1 MENRGMLIGGIVFV
15 FGSFI
20 LMIVSMVY
28 ESYKSKQQ
36 RELLGEVQTE
46 HRVAPKV
53 VEQDFSM
60 YKVIVGDE
68 GRPMVQVP
76 EGPFTMGETE
86 GDPDEAPEHQIYL
99 QSFYI
104 DVKEVT
110 QSEYDRYVKMTKRG
124 KPFVPVFEEDISK
137 IQGSDLPAMGMSWG
151 DAVGYCR
158 WGGKRLP
165 TEAEWEKA
173 ARGEGK
179 RRYAWGNTFGL
190 NHANVAGEED
200 GYRYLA
206 PPGSFQAGRSP
217 YGAYDMTGN
226 VAEWVADTYDE
237 HYYANSP
244 YRDPEGPK
252 DGEHKVIRGGSWR
265 ETPTGARVTKRF
277 QAKMWGTDST
287 IGIRC
292 ARDAGDL

>member
-1 MENRGMLIGGIVFV
+1 MENRGVLIGSIVFV

-20 LMIVSMVY
+20 LMIVLMVY

-36 RELLGEVQTE
+36 RELLGSVTTE
-46 HRVAPKV
+46 RRVAPKV

-60 YKVIVGDE
+60 YQVIVGDE
-68 GRPMVQVP
+68 ERPMVQVP
-76 EGPFTMGETE
+76 EGPFTMGSTG
-86 GDPDEAPEHQIYL
+86 GDPDEAPEHQVYL
-99 QSFYI
+99 NSFYI
-104 DVKEVT
+104 DLKEVT
-110 QSEYDRYVKMTKRG
+110 QSEYDRFVKMTKQG
-124 KPFVPVFEEDISK
+124 KPFIPVFEEDISK
-137 IQGSDLPAMGMSWG
+137 IQGSDLPAMGMSWK
-151 DAVGYCR
+151 DAVAYCR
-158 WGGKRLP
+158 WAGKRLP

-179 RRYAWGNTFGL
+179 RRYAWGSTFGVS
-190 NHANVAGEED
+190 HANVDGEED

-217 YGAYDMTGN
+217 YGAHDMTGN
-226 VAEWVADTYDE
+226 VAEWVADTYEE
-237 HYYANSP
+237 HYYASSP
-244 YRDPEGPK
+244 YRDPKGPEA
-252 DGEHKVIRGGSWR
+252 GEHKVIRGGSWR

-277 QAKMWGTDST
+277 QAKMWRTDTT